1 MAVQINTMDD
11 ESYLILHHSRS
22 LSCYLQAIA
31 HQEKINQ
38 TKQVSYDL
46 EQYSM
51 ETTNVNV

>member
-1 MAVQINTMDD
+1 MVVQINTMDN
-11 ESYLILHHSRS
+11 ESYLILHRNRS
-22 LSCYLQAIA
+22 LSCHLQAIA
-31 HQEKINQ
+31 HQKKINQ